1 MMERLILKSLYVAA
15 RIRYPKLRKDL
26 GYFVRDNYYC
36 KLVQARYVIRD
47 YVVRKRYKVISYQG
61 EFDQEL
67 RYVLP
72 FAYWHHLNGTLDKT
86 ISAQHTKEFYFFS
99 PDHEERFKQRIWTES
114 YAHYDVPNM
123 THSNVYSFRNWV
135 PVPFKKQYS
144 NNVFVFGKP
153 LLVIANKYNIEWD
166 QPPINFLDIPTLD
179 TIIKTYGSTYQ
190 IIYNRPLPSQIVQDN
205 SETMSLNEHA
215 WLRKNH
221 PGVILMD
228 DLFSQHYPSTV
239 NNYNHLQLMVYA
251 NCNHFISMH
260 GGTAALASCFGG
272 TNIILSDPNWGMEH
286 HFNEYENLFP
296 KLSGATILHAR
307 NRAEVLNYLNKSF

>member
-1 MMERLILKSLYVAA
+1 MMQQLLLKSLYVVA
-15 RIRYPKLRKDL
+15 RLNYPKLPRDL

-36 KLVQARYVIRD
+36 KLVQGRYVIRD
-47 YVVRKRYKVISYQG
+47 YLLRKKYKVVSYHG

-72 FAYWHHLNGTLDKT
+72 FAYWHHLNGTLSKT
-86 ISAQHTKEFYFFS
+86 ISTKHTKEFYFFS
-99 PDHEERFKQRIWTES
+99 SNHEERFEKRVWTES

-123 THSNVYSFRNWV
+123 THSNAYSFRKWAQV
-135 PVPFKKQYS
+135 PYKEHFK
-144 NNVFVFGKP
+144 NDIFVFDKP

-166 QPPINFLDIPTLD
+166 QPPINFLDIPMLD
-179 TIIKTYGSTYQ
+179 QIIREYGSKYQ
-190 IIYNRPLPSQIVQDN
+190 IVYNRPLPSQIVQDN
-205 SETMSLNEHA
+205 SETMVLDEHA
-215 WLRKNH
+215 WLRKTH
-221 PGVILMD
+221 PHVVLMD
-228 DLFSQHYPSTV
+228 DLYARYHPSTV

-272 TNIILSDPNWGMEH
+272 TNVILSDPNWGKEH
-286 HFNEYENLFP
+286 PFNEYQTLFP

-307 NRAEVLNYLNKSF
+307 NRAEILTSLKENY